1 LRFQVDA
8 AARFGQRSF
17 LPGFSGELPVLQ
29 KAASLCSPPLARRRR
44 SVLRMCLRIA
54 VKESPDHALVLRSM
68 LLCLALE
75 EIDAVFGERNR
86 DFDTFLSERKR
97 LGTRQKIPNH
107 F

>member
-1 LRFQVDA
+1 
-8 AARFGQRSF
+8 
-17 LPGFSGELPVLQ
+17 
-29 KAASLCSPPLARRRR
+29 
-44 SVLRMCLRIA
+44 
-54 VKESPDHALVLRSM
+54 M